1 RLDLGAYPGNS
12 NPSNERER
20 WISTTEENINIS
32 KDAAKFKPNS
42 NALVMYSKIQHEK
55 SGNFIVFDH
64 SKYSLITSPKSNQGV
79 EIQFV
84 PQKAETEF
92 IFALGYFND
101 KPAKDE
107 TPKFL
112 KETQPK
118 IFEFM
123 DKINWDPKVD
133 SDEFNKLA
141 EDTAKLIKDMDAV
154 AAGKYQQTLDSLKNS
169 FTQAASAGNLTEAVE
184 ATDKLK
190 KLQVQISNAG
200 LSLLK

>member
-1 RLDLGAYPGNS
+1 
-12 NPSNERER
+12 
-20 WISTTEENINIS
+20 
-32 KDAAKFKPNS
+32 
-42 NALVMYSKIQHEK
+42 
-55 SGNFIVFDH
+55 
-64 SKYSLITSPKSNQGV
+64 
-79 EIQFV
+79 
-84 PQKAETEF
+84 
-92 IFALGYFND
+92 
-101 KPAKDE
+101 
-107 TPKFL
+107 
-112 KETQPK
+112 
-118 IFEFM
+118 M